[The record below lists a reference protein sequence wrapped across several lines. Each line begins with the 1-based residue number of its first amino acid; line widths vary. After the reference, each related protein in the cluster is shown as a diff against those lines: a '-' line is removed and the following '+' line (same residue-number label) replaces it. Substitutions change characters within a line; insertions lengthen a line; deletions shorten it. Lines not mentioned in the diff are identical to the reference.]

1 MIHPVDIKMYNKQRN
16 YFVGLNKQAK
26 FIYFNNLDCK
36 KDTKPFCYKC
46 KPCFSN
52 KHSRGDTNIMS
63 KENGE
68 IHQENDVIVTTF
80 SNFFDSIAKSINLFK
95 WPDISWDSTI
105 LSSVFDRIDR
115 IILKYKSHSSIISI
129 KQNIHHIEKFS
140 FRFVTLEDVRL
151 IIKDLKNNKAAGRDT
166 PLKLLKECD
175 FTYEK
180 LTNCIN
186 NSQSKGLF
194 PDP

>member
-1 MIHPVDIKMYNKQRN
+1 MP
-16 YFVGLNKQAK
+16 
-26 FIYFNNLDCK
+26 
-36 KDTKPFCYKC
+36 
-46 KPCFSN
+46 
-52 KHSRGDTNIMS
+52 

-68 IHQENDVIVTTF
+68 ILVKNDVIADTF
-80 SNFFDSIAKSINLFK
+80 SNFLAIFLKSINLFK

-105 LSSVFDRIDR
+105 LSSVLDRIDR
-115 IILKYKSHSSIISI
+115 IILKYKFHPSIISI

-151 IIKDLKNNKAAGRDT
+151 IIKDLKNNKAAGGDIS
-166 PLKLLKECD
+166 LKLLKECD

-186 NSQSKGLF
+186 NSLSGGSF
-194 PDP
+194 PDSLKRVNITPVTRKTILWMGRTAGQ